1 MKRQNGVDWFK
12 LVTTSMYI
20 IGIGSFLVALLL
32 SGVLWKDVPEEESE
46 KKLNGTITRD
56 DGISS
61 QRESISGA
69 VDEFNTTEVDEMLA
83 WLESMDGE
91 ESTDDEKSTDGE
103 NLTLGNEFDF
113 QDEFSFDDEVEY
125 SNPESGLTPEQQR
138 EANSIVQQLHEGTD
152 EYRRLM
158 DIINADI
165 PNWTPEFGEQQDQAR
180 YRMAELDNELPGLL
194 SQYYFVTRDMD
205 SLERLLPLFEG
216 VMKIELGPGI
226 QEGELFRM
234 TTTPARFLP

>member
-1 MKRQNGVDWFK
+1 
-12 LVTTSMYI
+12 MYI
-20 IGIGSFLVALLL
+20 IGIGCSLRACRILPVF
-32 SGVLWKDVPEEESE
+32 S
-46 KKLNGTITRD
+46 RF
-56 DGISS
+56 SS
-61 QRESISGA
+61 SA
-69 VDEFNTTEVDEMLA
+69 
-83 WLESMDGE
+83 
-91 ESTDDEKSTDGE
+91 
-103 NLTLGNEFDF
+103 LGNEFDF

-152 EYRRLM
+152 KYRQLM
-158 DIINADI
+158 DIIMTDI
-165 PNWTPEFGEQQDQAR
+165 PNWTPEFGEQQNQAR
-180 YRMAELDNELPGLL
+180 YRMAELDDELPGLL
-194 SQYYFVTRDMD
+194 SQYYFVTRDME